1 MKSLEVFNKYY
12 KLNKQDEKKFMK
24 DVWKIEN

>member
-12 KLNKQDEKKFMK
+12 KLNKQDEKEFMK
-24 DVWKIEN
+24 GVWKIEN